1 MNDFLWSLTLCLL
14 FLIYSL
20 PLFVRV
26 YGTTQM
32 VIDEEF
38 HLKQGL
44 HFCNKRFD
52 VWDNKITTF
61 PGLYLFSLI
70 LYPFNFCSVLGLR
83 LISLVAA
90 AVNVILFYMIRR
102 SQLEKFRIGNNTMAA
117 LEAFTIAAL
126 PPLYFF
132 SHLYYTDTLSLTMV
146 LVFYLY
152 WQKENHLQAAV
163 FAAASVLLRQTNVIW
178 VGMACACTALDIIVS
193 DYACFKKIPRR
204 SVNIL
209 QAKLWLE
216 LFKNFKLFF
225 KCVWDVLKQCSF
237 YIIIILP
244 FVGFVFLNKSI
255 VLGDKRAHV
264 AALHIPQLFYFATFT
279 CIFAITNTSQRIE
292 IALRTILHRKLT
304 FVCLLIISLIII
316 KYNTLVHPYLLAD
329 NRHYTFYIWQRFY
342 GRYIWFKY
350 AMCPIYV
357 ICLTIIYQ
365 SIEHLNRNFTIMFYV
380 AVFLSLCFQRLLEVR
395 YFLIPFV
402 LFRLHIKPNIRSR
415 IPQWLELSIYVA
427 INALT
432 FYIFFTKEIRWKDY
446 KEPQRIIW

>member
-1 MNDFLWSLTLCLL
+1 MHDFVWSLILSLL

-26 YGTTQM
+26 YATTQM

-70 LYPFNFCSVLGLR
+70 LNPFNFCSVLGLR

-90 AVNVILFYMIRR
+90 AVNVILLYIIRK
-102 SQLEKFRIGNNTMAA
+102 SQLEKLKINNKTMAA

-152 WQKENHLQAAV
+152 WQRGNHLQAAV

-178 VGMACACTALDIIVS
+178 VGMSCACTALDIIVG
-193 DYACFKKIPRR
+193 DYANFKKIPKRA
-204 SVNIL
+204 VNVL
-209 QAKLWLE
+209 QPKLWLE
-216 LFKNFKLFF
+216 LITNFKLLFQ
-225 KCVWDVLKQCSF
+225 CIWHILKQCSF

-244 FVGFVFLNKSI
+244 FLGFVFLNKSI

-264 AALHIPQLFYFATFT
+264 AALHVPQLFYFAAFT
-279 CIFAITNTSQRIE
+279 CIFAITNTLQKIE
-292 IALRTILHRKLT
+292 TVLRTILSHKLV
-304 FVCLLIISLIII
+304 FISLLLISLIIV

-350 AMCPIYV
+350 AMCPIYL

-365 SIEHLNRNFTIMFYV
+365 SLQHLNLNFILMFYI
-380 AVFLSLCFQRLLEVR
+380 AVFVALCFQRLLEIR

-402 LFRLHIKPNIRSR
+402 LFRLNIKPNIRCC

-432 FYIFFTKEIRWKDY
+432 FYIFFTKEIKWKDY
-446 KEPQRIIW
+446 KESQRIIW